1 MRFTWAEVWLKSQRR
16 RLQIA
21 RKLNGNHAQVI
32 ETGGL
37 TGRTTRRRGPEI
49 RPIAAVIGFMTKERH
64 TRSLRCVPGSF
75 ACAAQQFSVRFDA
88 KSDQIR
94 KCPHRIGVSAGSVT
108 VVHY

>member
-1 MRFTWAEVWLKSQRR
+1 MRNSPGLKSHNS
-16 RLQIA
+16 LQIIK
-21 RKLNGNHAQVI
+21 KLNGPRAQAI
-32 ETGGL
+32 KEGRL
-37 TGRTTRRRGPEI
+37 TGRASRRRGPEI
-49 RPIAAVIGFMTKERH
+49 LPIAAVIGFMAKERH
-64 TRSLRCVPGSF
+64 TRSLRCVPSSF